1 MAKKQYLDLAG
12 LTSYDEQIKGIINAG
27 DDKAMDAA
35 TNAQTQALAQAKS
48 YTDSVAAGKSNT
60 GHTHDDRYYTET
72 EIDSKVLAINTSI
85 SNITKGTTVVAEA
98 THAVSADTATKATN
112 DGNGN
117 VIATTYETKSDATA
131 KLTEAKTYTDTVSA
145 GKSDKTHNHDTAYDA
160 KGSAANAL
168 ASANAY
174 TDTATQA
181 VKDDLLNGAGEAYDT
196 LKELGDLIDSNTDA
210 IDALNTV
217 AAGKADKKHTHA
229 IADVSGLQG
238 ALDGKAAASHG
249 THVSYSTTAPVMDG
263 AASVGTA
270 GTVARSDHKHPTDT
284 TRAAKTDLDTH
295 TSNATVHITAAERT
309 KWNEAKEHS
318 SSAHAPFNAEKNQ
331 NAFSKITVGEKTVS
345 AAAAT
350 DTITLTGTNVTL
362 TPDIEDRGLNI
373 SVANASTTVAGIVQL
388 TNATNSTST
397 STAATPNSVKNAYDL
412 ANTAK
417 TAAATAQSTADTAK
431 SAAASNTTAINAN
444 VASIKAHTTAI
455 NEHNT
460 KINTLETKV
469 GDGYE
474 AIPIAS
480 IKALFTT

>member
-12 LTSYDEQIKGIINAG
+12 LTSYDEQIKGIISAG

-35 TNAQTQALAQAKS
+35 ANAQTQALTQAKS
-48 YTDSVAAGKSNT
+48 YTDSVAAGKANT

-72 EIDSKVLAINTSI
+72 EIDSKVSAINTSI

-98 THAVSADTATKATN
+98 THAVSADTATNATN
-112 DGNGN
+112 DGNGE
-117 VIATTYETKSDATA
+117 VIATTYETKSDAAA
-131 KLTEAKTYTDTVSA
+131 KLTEAKTYTDTVAA
-145 GKSDKTHNHDTAYDA
+145 GKSDITHNHDTAYDA

-238 ALDGKAAASHG
+238 VLDGKAAASHG

-263 AASVGTA
+263 AASAGTA

-295 TSNATVHITAAERT
+295 TSNTTVHITAVERT

-345 AAAAT
+345 AAATT
-350 DTITLTGTNVTL
+350 DTITLTGTNITL
-362 TPDIEDRGLNI
+362 TPDVEDRGLNI

-397 STAATPNSVKNAYDL
+397 STAATPNSVKIAYDL

-417 TAAATAQSTADTAK
+417 TAAATAQSTADTAN

-455 NEHNT
+455 NGHDT
-460 KINTLETKV
+460 KISALETKV

-474 AIPIAS
+474 AILIAS